1 MDISSIKPTADNV
14 LIQLAIH
21 TDYHTDRL
29 SPGGNIILPRM
40 RNIESEDAILAT
52 VVAAGPG
59 HYDDKYCGPERGTED
74 HKHGP
79 WIPLDSAIVPGC
91 TVILERAALA
101 GDRIYSDERQE
112 LRMIKAHCI
121 AAVIEE

>member
-1 MDISSIKPTADNV
+1 MDISSIRCLADNV
-14 LIQLAIH
+14 LVQLSIH
-21 TDYHTDRL
+21 TDHHTDRL
-29 SPGGNIILPRM
+29 SPGGIVLPRM
-40 RNIESEDAILAT
+40 RNIESEDAIIAT
-52 VVAAGPG
+52 VIAAGPG
-59 HYDDKYCGPERGTED
+59 HYDDRYLGPERGTED
-74 HKHGP
+74 HRHGP
-79 WIPLDSAIVPGC
+79 WIPLDSAIAPGC